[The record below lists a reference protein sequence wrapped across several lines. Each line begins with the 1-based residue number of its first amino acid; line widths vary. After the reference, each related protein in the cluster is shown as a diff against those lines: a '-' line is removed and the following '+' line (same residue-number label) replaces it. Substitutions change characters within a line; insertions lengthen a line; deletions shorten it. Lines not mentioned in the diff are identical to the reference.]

1 MTNFR
6 CKRCNYQFNMQ
17 LESNKLPRSCPN
29 CGERES
35 VLREQTAQDLL
46 EESN

>member
-6 CKRCNYQFNMQ
+6 CKRCNYQFSMQ
-17 LESNKLPRSCPN
+17 IDKLPRSCPN
-29 CGERES
+29 CGEKET
-35 VLREQTAQDLL
+35 VLKEQTAQDML